1 MSGAPP
7 GLTLSGRIGPG
18 RALTRGAAAPYR
30 ALARIDG
37 EGHLVRGDLLGGGRS
52 GRAAGESADAG
63 PLTGT
68 VIATTFLGA
77 TSRVTVDLG
86 DTTIMAQLGTSE
98 ASAYPAGSLVSLRI
112 REDAV
117 LVAEEAAAA
126 ADEEPVASE

>member
-1 MSGAPP
+1 AS
-7 GLTLSGRIGPG
+7 
-18 RALTRGAAAPYR
+18 
-30 ALARIDG
+30 D
-37 EGHLVRGDLLGGGRS
+37 
-52 GRAAGESADAG
+52 ESG
-63 PLTGT
+63 PLVGS

-86 DTTIMAQLGTSE
+86 DTTILAQLGTAE